1 MKDDSEDFWKNFLN
15 QVKALSFP
23 STVEK
28 KPKKIQRRSQ
38 HPLKAFLNKAPFEN
52 VSRETFLEK
61 SKVHGISRKK
71 TRNAKVE
78 KTLDLHGLTLKEA
91 HQELSVFL
99 WKASHQHLK
108 VVLIITGKGQ
118 RSGSLDENG
127 FPRVTLK
134 DAVPKWLQEPPLK
147 ALVGSWAKA
156 PHEHGGEGA
165 LYVFLRTSPFDL

>member
-1 MKDDSEDFWKNFLN
+1 MKDDSDEAWKNFLN
-15 QVKALSFP
+15 QVKAISFP

-38 HPLKAFLNKAPFEN
+38 HPLKAFLNKVPLEN

-78 KTLDLHGLTLKEA
+78 KKLDLHGLTLKKA
-91 HQELSVFL
+91 YQELSVFL
-99 WKASHQHLK
+99 WNSSHQHLK
-108 VVLIITGKGQ
+108 VVLVITGKGQ
-118 RSGSLDENG
+118 RSGSLDQEG
-127 FPRVTLK
+127 IPRVTLK

-147 ALVGSWAKA
+147 DLVGSWAKA
-156 PHEHGGEGA
+156 PQEHGGEGA
-165 LYVFLRTSPFDL
+165 LYIFLRTNPLE